1 MAKIKNRVDA
11 TRDKIAL
18 LKEMQ
23 DMIDQLKSYSYRIE
37 QRMETMIEADL
48 ESMCEEKK
56 VIEQMEQEITKKDE

>member
-37 QRMETMIEADL
+37 LRMETMIEADL